1 MTDATDSNSETVLVG
16 VAIVDEVIVQLVGD
30 DNDVPVTSE
39 LPMFRLELITI
50 LSVIVGEGT
59 S

>member
-1 MTDATDSNSETVLVG
+1 MLVG

-39 LPMFRLELITI
+39 LPIFRLELITI